1 MSDMVVIEGVVVH
14 GAKLGRRM
22 GFPTANIE
30 IGDAKVENGVY
41 LSSVCIDGEELK
53 AMSNVGVR
61 PSVDGKSRLL
71 EAHIFDY
78 NGDLYGRSLTVRL
91 LRKIRDEKRF
101 DSVDDLQRQLKSDYE
116 LIRSL

>member
-1 MSDMVVIEGVVVH
+1 MVTIEGVVIH

-30 IGDAKVENGVY
+30 IGDAEVENGVY
-41 LSSVCIDGEELK
+41 LSSVAVDGAELK

-61 PSVDGKSRLL
+61 PSVDGRSRLL
-71 EAHIFDY
+71 ETHIFDY
-78 NGDLYGRSLTVRL
+78 NGDLYGRTLTVRL
-91 LRKIRDEKRF
+91 LRKIRDERYF
-101 DSVDDLQRQLKSDYE
+101 GSVEELKRQLEYDFE